1 MTNPTNESEYQSSLN
16 ERSLLVFFSAIAL
29 GLFAAVLILPSWLP
43 GLATSLAG
51 TDPKAFWYLSRATAF
66 VAMGM
71 LWASMMLGVGIT
83 NKAARLWPGAPAA
96 FALHEYFSL
105 LGLAFAAFHGLIL
118 LGDHYS
124 QYTLVQLLVPFAAGQ
139 YHPFWVGLGQLGF
152 YAWAIITGSFYVRK
166 SIGQKT
172 WRVLHA
178 PPRPDRGDGYWPRLG
193 AGFLLDHRRQFPVPV
208 HLPGGQQPGRK
219 NREDAEKPRRVNQTR
234 SHDFPFHE
242 NPWEGFFVFHR
253 II

>member
-172 WRVLHA
+172 WRVLHYVSFFA
-178 PPRPDRGDGYWPRLG
+178 YLG
-193 AGFLLDHRRQFPVPV
+193 ALLHGLTSGTDTGLAWVQGFYWIT
-208 HLPGGQQPGRK
+208 GGSFLFLFTYRVV
-219 NREDAEKPRRVNQTR
+219 NSLVEKIEKTLKSPAA
-234 SHDFPFHE
+234 
-242 NPWEGFFVFHR
+242 
-253 II
+253 

>member
-1 MTNPTNESEYQSSLN
+1 MTNPTNESEYQSALN

-172 WRVLHA
+172 WRVLHYVSFFA
-178 PPRPDRGDGYWPRLG
+178 YFGALLHGLTAGTDTGLAWVQGFYWLTG
-193 AGFLLDHRRQFPVPV
+193 GSFLFLFTYRVV
-208 HLPGGQQPGRK
+208 NSLV
-219 NREDAEKPRRVNQTR
+219 EKIEKALKSPAA
-234 SHDFPFHE
+234 
-242 NPWEGFFVFHR
+242 
-253 II
+253 